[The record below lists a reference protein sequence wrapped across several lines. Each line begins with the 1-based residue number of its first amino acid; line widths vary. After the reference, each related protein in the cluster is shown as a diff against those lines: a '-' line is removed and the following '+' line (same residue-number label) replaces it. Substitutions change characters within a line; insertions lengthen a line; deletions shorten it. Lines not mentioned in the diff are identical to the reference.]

1 MNIDV
6 YKRLRET
13 TQEASE
19 DQQDRLG
26 TPTGAVPD
34 CWQDVDDVLTA
45 GIDRVL
51 LYGPPGTGKTYAG
64 LTFGAVQA
72 GAFRL
77 VCTEDMTAADVTGC
91 WMPARDGGWQWL
103 DGQATK
109 AWRGDGLRGGRLI
122 VDEIDKASGDV
133 FALLLAMT
141 DSRESAAWEN
151 PQSGRIERPRDG
163 FSVVMT
169 TNVEN
174 LQELPDALLDR
185 FPVRIRIN
193 QPHPR
198 ALTRLAADLRNYAA
212 RSADLGERRISLRA
226 FFAFDQ
232 LRTRLGDQNKAARI
246 VFGNRAEGVLDAINI
261 DKVSA

>member
-1 MNIDV
+1 LPYDN
-6 YKRLRET
+6 T
-13 TQEASE
+13 TLPA
-19 DQQDRLG
+19 
-26 TPTGAVPD
+26 
-34 CWQDVDDVLTA
+34 CWQDVADVLTA

-64 LTFGAVQA
+64 LTFGDVQA

-91 WMPARDGGWQWL
+91 WMPSGDDGWKWL
-103 DGQATK
+103 DGQAIK
-109 AWRGDGLRGGRLI
+109 AWRGDGLTGARLI

-141 DSRESAAWEN
+141 DSRESAAWEH
-151 PQSGRIERPRDG
+151 PQSGRVERPRDG

-185 FPVRIRIN
+185 FPVRVRIN
-193 QPHPR
+193 QPHPA
-198 ALTRLAADLRNYAA
+198 ALTQLAADLRAYAA

-232 LRTRLGDQNKAARI
+232 LRSRLGDQDKAARI
-246 VFGNRAEGVLDAINI
+246 VFGDRAEGVLDAISV
-261 DKVSA
+261 DKVGA

>member
-1 MNIDV
+1 MNTNIP
-6 YKRLRET
+6 
-13 TQEASE
+13 A
-19 DQQDRLG
+19 
-26 TPTGAVPD
+26 
-34 CWQDVDDVLTA
+34 CWQDVEDVLAA

-51 LYGPPGTGKTYAG
+51 LYGPPGTGKTFAG
-64 LTFGAVQA
+64 LTFGDVEA

-91 WMPARDGGWQWL
+91 WMPSADGGWKWL
-103 DGQATK
+103 DGQAVK
-109 AWRGDGLRGGRLI
+109 AWRGDATKGGRLV

-151 PQSGRIERPRDG
+151 PERGAIERPQDG

-174 LQELPDALLDR
+174 LRELPEALLDR
-185 FPVRIRIN
+185 FPVRVRIN
-193 QPHPR
+193 EPHPQ
-198 ALTRLAADLRNYAA
+198 ALTRLASDLRAYAA

-232 LRTRLGDQNKAARI
+232 LRTRLGDQQRAARI
-246 VFGNRAEGVLDAINI
+246 VFGERAEGVLDAIRINE
-261 DKVSA
+261 VAS

>member
-1 MNIDV
+1 MQLSTIP
-6 YKRLRET
+6 
-13 TQEASE
+13 A
-19 DQQDRLG
+19 
-26 TPTGAVPD
+26 
-34 CWQDVDDVLTA
+34 CWQDVDDVLSA

-51 LYGPPGTGKTYAG
+51 LYGPPGTGKTFAG
-64 LTFGAVQA
+64 LTFGKVDA

-91 WMPARDGGWQWL
+91 WMPSSDGGWKWL
-103 DGQATK
+103 TGQALK
-109 AWRGDGLRGGRLI
+109 AWRGNSVTGGRLV

-141 DSRESAAWEN
+141 DSPESAAWEN
-151 PQSGRIERPRDG
+151 PEENTVERPLDG

-174 LQELPDALLDR
+174 LRELPEALLDR
-185 FPVRIRIN
+185 FPVRVRIN
-193 QPHPR
+193 EPHPQ
-198 ALTRLAADLRNYAA
+198 ALTRLASDLRAYAA

-232 LRTRLGDQNKAARI
+232 LRKQLGDQQKAARI
-246 VFGNRAEGVLDAINI
+246 VFGDRAEGVLDAINV
-261 DKVSA
+261 DGVA